1 MPLLTRIEKRLSK
14 KDKEDKLGITDLKRK
29 MKEMQEENGEVDDA
43 NSDSDSSG
51 SDDSDDDS
59 DDSDDD
65 EGVPLSDEEDSS
77 SDDDEEEND
86 EEVEEGAESEAEDD
100 DESIP
105 LESVLENPIYSLA
118 EDEEPE
124 TAPEAEEAKDGGE
137 ETDSKQGP
145 MGCMLC
151 PNKVLKNEKMVEVH
165 LSSKPH
171 KRSAAR
177 FAKKIE
183 DPTFDRSQVMD
194 PRDIAIQIEEEIR
207 AGNKSS
213 SVPTANPDASKS
225 RSKASKASATT
236 ECPRY
241 HKPESTEVKP
251 KRERAWKAAK
261 KEAKR
266 RRVEAKETGQPPRK
280 QVEREKKSQKEA
292 APATATPKFSKKQR
306 EASTGA
312 EVFTGVKT
320 DSKRVKK
327 KEGKKSRISD
337 APRPRN

>member
-29 MKEMQEENGEVDDA
+29 MKEMQEENGKADDA

-51 SDDSDDDS
+51 SDDSDDS
-59 DDSDDD
+59 DDSDEDSDD
-65 EGVPLSDEEDSS
+65 DGGVPLSDEEDSS
-77 SDDDEEEND
+77 SDDDDDEQDD
-86 EEVEEGAESEAEDD
+86 EELEDGAAAGSEAEDE
-100 DESIP
+100 DEPIP

-118 EDEEPE
+118 DEEEEPE
-124 TAPEAEEAKDGGE
+124 TALEAEAVKDGVE
-137 ETDSKQGP
+137 EADLKQGP

-151 PNKVLKNEKMVEVH
+151 PNRVLKNEKMVEVH

-194 PRDIAIQIEEEIR
+194 PRDVSIQIEEEIR
-207 AGNKSS
+207 AGRNPSS
-213 SVPTANPDASKS
+213 LPQAKPDADKS
-225 RSKASKASATT
+225 RSKSTKSTVPI
-236 ECPRY
+236 EE
-241 HKPESTEVKP
+241 PESTAAKP
-251 KRERAWKAAK
+251 KRQRAWKEAK

-280 QVEREKKSQKEA
+280 QLEREEKSQKEA
-292 APATATPKFSKKQR
+292 APSGIAPKTGDKQR
-306 EASTGA
+306 EALTRVEKG
-312 EVFTGVKT
+312 
-320 DSKRVKK
+320 SKRVTK
-327 KEGKKSRISD
+327 KEGKKSRSSD
-337 APRPRN
+337 ASKSRS